1 MMVRSSSPL
10 KTAGN
15 LLLLFWAVLLVGF
28 AGHASSAVGYQG
40 SFKLG
45 FGDGQFLSADPYPI
59 MADARASGASF
70 ARIEAGWGGI
80 APTRPT
86 NEEDPS
92 DPAYRFAVLDRAV
105 IAARANRLEPIVLAN
120 SAPQWAQGVGV
131 REPAPRTRSGAWKP
145 DAQAFGRFGAALANR
160 YSGSFTPGGSRVPL
174 PRVRYF
180 QAWNEP
186 NINYYLSPQWEKTE
200 TGGWRSFAPSRYR
213 SMLNKFTEAVKSVY
227 LNNRVITAGTS
238 PFGEEVGS
246 WRMRPLEFW
255 RQVFCLRSKCSAPAN
270 FDVLSSHPYSSS
282 REGPIVDSFNPDD
295 LPVRGMVRLVKLLRR
310 AESIGRVRGARP
322 HRVWA
327 TELGFETNPP
337 DPNGISLKT
346 QRDFA
351 AISFYLLWKAGVDTV
366 IWNQVVDEGQG
377 SDFAATIQTGLFF
390 APGKPKP
397 AVKAFAFPFITDP
410 ERRQLFWGVAPG
422 NGRVKIQRRK
432 AGGWVTVS
440 VVKASTGSVFR
451 GRIALPRS
459 SIVRAVQGRHVSP
472 QWVAR

>member
-1 MMVRSSSPL
+1 MIVRSSRRL
-10 KTAGN
+10 KTAGH

-28 AGHASSAVGYQG
+28 AGNARPAVGYQG

-45 FGDGQFLSADPYPI
+45 FGDGLFLSADPYPI
-59 MADARASGASF
+59 MADAKASGASF
-70 ARIEAGWGGI
+70 ARIEAAWNGT

-105 IAARANRLEPIVLAN
+105 IAARANGLEPIVLAN
-120 SAPQWAQGVGV
+120 AAPPWAQGVGV
-131 REPAPRTRSGAWKP
+131 REAAPKTGLAAWKP

-186 NINYYLSPQWEKTE
+186 NIDYYLSPQWERTE

-227 LNNRVITAGTS
+227 VNNRVITAGTS
-238 PFGEEVGS
+238 PYGDEVGS

-270 FDVLSSHPYSSS
+270 FDVLSNHPYPSSLG
-282 REGPIVDSFNPDD
+282 GPTVDSFNPDD
-295 LPVRGMVRLVKLLRR
+295 LPVPGMVRLVKLLRR

-322 HRVWA
+322 HRVWV

-337 DPNGISLKT
+337 DPDGVSLETQTNFVAISL
-346 QRDFA
+346 
-351 AISFYLLWKAGVDTV
+351 YLLWKAGVDAV
-366 IWNQVVDEGQG
+366 IWNQVVDGDRG
-377 SDFAATIQTGLFF
+377 SGFPATIQNGLFF

-397 AVKAFAFPFITDP
+397 AVKSFAFPFITDP
-410 ERRQLFWGVAPG
+410 ERRQVFWGVAPG

-440 VVKASTGSVFR
+440 VVKASAGSVFR

-459 SIVRAVQGRHVSP
+459 SIVRAVQGSHVSP